1 MSLAVP
7 RSPQPAKVDHD
18 HDGQLPSMKHHVACS
33 HFRTS
38 LPIKD
43 FEEVVSSID
52 REHIDYWSLWL
63 DLKLPYR
70 SLIKALQANGL

>member
-1 MSLAVP
+1 
-7 RSPQPAKVDHD
+7 
-18 HDGQLPSMKHHVACS
+18 MKHHVACS